1 MSAAVSSNNR
11 STDADTYPLAG
22 SLTRRV
28 TNYLKI
34 YRIIIVLLLAV
45 LYFGTMSEH
54 PWTISDEGFTTAVL
68 TAYLAFAAFQFFI
81 AGHPDADYHKQARNS
96 LILDVAFLSVLL
108 LSMGGLDRGL
118 GILLV
123 FTAALAGILLPVRLA
138 LFLASIASI
147 AMVVEAILHLDTEL
161 MSLDAVLASG
171 FYGVTTMIACLVSHR
186 LAFWARDFR
195 LIAEK
200 QETEII
206 ELREINELIIRNMNT
221 GVVAVD
227 ENFRVQLMNE
237 FAWFL
242 LGSPKVR
249 ELLLADLSPRLLQ
262 ALMNWMDHP
271 TTEPKPLLLEP
282 SQAQVLP
289 TFAMMTGDEELAALI
304 FLNDDS
310 VISRRALE
318 LSANSLAKLSGSIA
332 HEIRNP
338 LSAATHAAQ
347 LLEESPSMTLTD
359 MRLINIILEQAKRMN
374 GIVENILQL
383 SREEHSRPEPVELNA
398 FLKDLG
404 VEFQST
410 QAAKGLDF
418 EVLIEAGKARVVF
431 DRSQLHQ
438 CLWKLLD
445 NSIHHA
451 SVKRIPRVELK
462 MRKDESANYCVISVE
477 DNGPGIPKPR
487 LPDIFEPFFTTRKEG
502 SGLGLYIARQLCEAN
517 QAELT
522 VDSVLGQ
529 GSSFHIRLALAR
541 GSTQH

>member
-28 TNYLKI
+28 INYLKI

-81 AGHPDADYHKQARNS
+81 AGRPDVDYHKQARNS

-108 LSMGGLDRGL
+108 LSMGALARGL

-123 FTAALAGILLPVRLA
+123 FPAALAGILLPVRLA

-404 VEFQST
+404 AEFQST